1 MQCITSVPRE
11 TFTNKRVLVRAD
23 LNVPVKDNMVT
34 DDLRIRRLLPTLTY
48 LADCGAKIIILSHFG
63 RAGDTLTV
71 PFRKLQVSV
80 PTLEFER
87 GLPGDA
93 GVLERVSALQPGKA
107 LLLENL
113 RKDDREEKNDPAFAK
128 AISELGDI
136 YVNEAFSNS
145 HRAHASM
152 VGVPALLPHYVG
164 ISLQEEVDHL
174 TKALQPEHPSLAI
187 VAGAK
192 FDTKEPL
199 IRILLQK
206 YKTVFV
212 GGALANDLLKARGH
226 AVGASLVSEGGIP
239 DELTHNPRL
248 LAPRDV
254 LVERRVTGKDG
265 GTGFTEQQANI
276 DAVGTKAVIAQLDE
290 VLPDDVIVD
299 IGPRTLQMLNEEA
312 RRSAHIVWNG
322 PLGWYEKGYTAGS
335 RAFALSISQS
345 NAVSIL
351 GGGDTVAAIET
362 ADFNPETHC
371 TFVSAGGG
379 AMLDFM
385 MDGELV
391 ALKALE

>member
-1 MQCITSVPRE
+1 MQCITSVPKE

-23 LNVPVKDNMVT
+23 LNVPVADNMVT
-34 DDLRIRRLLPTLTY
+34 DDLRIRRLLPTLKY
-48 LADCGAKIIILSHFG
+48 LEEAGAKVIIFSHFG
-63 RAGDTLTV
+63 RAGDSLVV
-71 PFRKLQVSV
+71 PFRKLQISV

-87 GLPGDA
+87 SLPGSA
-93 GVLERVSALQPGKA
+93 GLLEKVNALQPGKA
-107 LLLENL
+107 LLLDNL
-113 RKDDREEKNDPAFAK
+113 RKDEREEKNDPEFAK
-128 AISELGDI
+128 QIAELGDI

-152 VGVPALLPHYVG
+152 VGVSALLPHYAG

-174 TKALQPEHPSLAI
+174 TKALSPAHPSLAV

-206 YKTVFV
+206 YETVFV

-226 AVGASLVSEGGIP
+226 FVGASLVSEQGIP
-239 DELTHNPRL
+239 EELVHNPHL
-248 LAPRDV
+248 VAPRDV
-254 LVERRVTGKDG
+254 LVERKVKNKDG
-265 GTGFTEQQANI
+265 AFGVTELQANI
-276 DAVGTKAVIAQLDE
+276 DAVGTKSVIAQLDE

-299 IGPRTLQMLNEEA
+299 IGPRTLQMLNEEV
-312 RRSAHIVWNG
+312 RRSQHVVWNG

-335 RAFALSISQS
+335 RAFAMSISQS
-345 NAVSIL
+345 NAISIL
-351 GGGDTVAAIET
+351 GGGDTVAAIQT
-362 ADFNPETHC
+362 PDFNPETHC

>member
-1 MQCITSVPRE
+1 MQCITSVPKE

-23 LNVPVKDNMVT
+23 LNVPVADNIVT
-34 DDLRIRRLLPTLTY
+34 DDLRIRRLLPTLKY
-48 LADCGAKIIILSHFG
+48 LEEAGAKIIILSHFG

-71 PFRKLQVSV
+71 PFRNLQIHI
-80 PTLEFER
+80 PTLDFER
-87 GLPGDA
+87 VLPGD
-93 GVLERVSALQPGKA
+93 LSLPEKIDKLQPGKA
-107 LLLENL
+107 ILLDNL
-113 RKDDREEKNDPAFAK
+113 RKDEREEKNDAGFAK
-128 AISELGDI
+128 EMASLGDI

-152 VGVPALLPHYVG
+152 VGIPALLPHYAG

-174 TKALQPEHPSLAI
+174 TKALAPAHPSLAI

-192 FDTKEPL
+192 FETKEPL
-199 IRILLQK
+199 IRILLEK
-206 YKTVFV
+206 YETVFV

-226 AVGASLVSEGGIP
+226 AVGKSLVSSQPIP
-239 DELTHNPRL
+239 EELVHNPRL

-254 LVERRVTGKDG
+254 MVERHDTHNAY
-265 GTGFTEQQANI
+265 QANI
-276 DAVGTKAVIAQLDE
+276 DSVGTKKVIAQLDE
-290 VLPDDVIVD
+290 VLPEDVIVD
-299 IGPRTLQMLNEEA
+299 VGPRTLQMLSEEV
-312 RRSAHIVWNG
+312 RRSAYIVWNG
-322 PLGWYEKGYTAGS
+322 PLGWYEKGYTGGS
-335 RAFALSISQS
+335 RALALSISQS
-345 NAVSIL
+345 ESLSIL

-362 ADFNPETHC
+362 PDFNPETHC